1 MQLNYKSFGEGT
13 PVVILHGLLGS
24 LDNWQTFARKLSS
37 DFKVFTIDLRNH
49 GRSPHS
55 DEHSYP
61 AMVSD
66 LVEFFTKHHIEDAH
80 IIGHS
85 MGGKVAMQFAIT
97 HSEKVLKLIVVDIAP
112 KEYGRGHDTIF
123 DALEDVDIFRIT
135 KRDDADAM
143 LATHIDDFAVRQFL
157 LKNLDR
163 NADGSFSWKMN
174 LDGLIRNYEQI
185 NQAIHSEK
193 PVAVSAYI
201 IRGGKS
207 NYVLENDLSSF
218 QKIFPKIELITIP
231 DAGHWVHAETP
242 DVFYAAVHKI
252 LADIV

>member
-1 MQLNYKSFGEGT
+1 MRLNYKFFGQGT

-24 LDNWQTFARKLSS
+24 LDNWQTFARKISAE
-37 DFKVFTIDLRNH
+37 FKVITIDLRNH

-66 LVEFFTKHHIEDAH
+66 LAEFFAEHHIQKAH

-97 HSEKVLKLIVVDIAP
+97 HPEKVLKLIVVDIAP

-123 DALEDVDIFRIT
+123 ESLAKVDLTRIS

-143 LATHIDDFAVRQFL
+143 LATRIHDFAVRQFL

-163 NADGSFSWKMN
+163 NPDGSFSWKMN
-174 LDGLIRNYEQI
+174 LEGLISNYEQI

-193 PVAVSAYI
+193 RVAIPAFV

-207 NYVLENDLSSF
+207 NYVQEDDLNTF
-218 QKIFPKIELITIP
+218 RKIFPQTELITISE
-231 DAGHWVHAETP
+231 AGHWVHAEAP
-242 DVFYAAVHKI
+242 DAFYAAVYKI
-252 LADIV
+252 LAGNN